1 MSECLMD
8 FFHEHIWCQH
18 HYDSDIQ
25 RRIAFEM
32 RRANDLKEE
41 QLRGKARNDWQEP
54 EVPLPRQYPT
64 PTQPEKLNFTR
75 KGGISVVPRRLQPP
89 DTGR

>member
-1 MSECLMD
+1 MLV
-8 FFHEHIWCQH
+8 
-18 HYDSDIQ
+18 
-25 RRIAFEM
+25 EM
-32 RRANDLKEE
+32 RRANDLKERE
-41 QLRGKARNDWQEP
+41 ITAKEKGYWQEP